1 MMMKRLFYRSGLVLL
16 AGTLITA
23 SLLVLSAQQQIR
35 TAKQMP
41 FPKNPDWSKLELDV
55 LKVQGQVYLIAGAGG
70 NIAAQVGDDSV
81 LLVDTGYEQMA
92 PKVIAAIRKLS
103 NKPLRTII
111 STTLMD
117 SHTGGTGVLLKEGRQ
132 IDNVGPGL
140 GGRPNEA
147 DVMGHAKLLAL
158 MTEIGRD
165 KIPVERWPPSNYPG
179 KQRDLSE
186 NDEPVILLHV
196 PSAVTDG
203 DTMVWFRKSD
213 VIATGEIMNMASFP
227 FIDVAHGGTINGILD
242 GLNTVLEITVPKH
255 NQEGGTMV
263 IPGYGRIGDEH
274 DVLEYRDMCT
284 IIRDRV
290 QNAMKKGMTLQ
301 QIKAMKPSLTYEYE
315 PRFNRDPAWT
325 AEMFVEAIYKT
336 LSVAK

>member
-1 MMMKRLFYRSGLVLL
+1 MMMKRLRRTSVFLIAGLLL
-16 AGTLITA
+16 AAG
-23 SLLVLSAQQQIR
+23 LSAQQQQQIR
-35 TAKQMP
+35 TAKQTP

-55 LKVQGQVYLIAGAGG
+55 LKVQGNVYLIAGAGG
-70 NIAAQVGDDSV
+70 NIAAQVGDESI
-81 LLVDTGYEQMA
+81 LLVDTGYAQMA
-92 PKVIAAIRKLS
+92 PKVIAAMRKLS
-103 NKPLRTII
+103 SKPLRTII
-111 STTLMD
+111 NTTLMD
-117 SHTGGTGVLLKEGRQ
+117 SHTGANGLLVKQGFL
-132 IDNVGPGL
+132 IDNNGPGL

-147 DVMGHAKLLAL
+147 ILIGHANLPAI

-165 KIPVERWPPSNYPG
+165 KIPVERWPPSTYPG
-179 KQRDLSE
+179 KSKDLFS
-186 NDEPVILLHV
+186 NDEPVVILHV
-196 PSAVTDG
+196 PHGVTDG
-203 DTMVWFRKSD
+203 DSMVWFRKSD
-213 VIATGEIMNMASFP
+213 VIVTGEIMNEASFP
-227 FIDVAHGGTINGILD
+227 YIDVEHGGTINGILD

-301 QIKAMKPSLTYEYE
+301 QIKALKPSLTYEYE